1 MKQLSFLELAKRVLA
16 EEKRPLSADEIWDIA
31 KQKGYDAE
39 VSTKGKTPAATIGA
53 RLYVDIRDQ
62 SDSPFCKVGSRPA
75 RFFLKQLVPDDA
87 RKTIKEAV
95 ATQPVQPPKP
105 ESLERALHPFLS
117 YFAFLHLR
125 AYTKTI
131 QHSRSEK
138 KEYGEWVHPDLVG
151 CYFPLKEWQTEVF
164 ELSTAVGNTTLRLY
178 SFELKRE
185 LSFAN
190 LRESFF
196 QTVSNSSWANEA
208 YLVAAKVSGDGDF
221 RSELRRLSTSFGI
234 GVIELNVA
242 APDSSEIVFPA
253 TRKEVLDWDM
263 INKLATMNSDFK
275 EFLKRVRNDI
285 QSKEIRE
292 EWYDKVYKAEEL
304 AVMLKK

>member
-39 VSTKGKTPAATIGA
+39 VSTKGKTPAATISA
-53 RLYVDIRDQ
+53 RLYVDIHDQ

-75 RFFLKQLVPDDA
+75 RFFLKQLAPDDA
-87 RKTIKEAV
+87 RKAIEDAIAK
-95 ATQPVQPPKP
+95 QPVQSPKP
-105 ESLERALHPFLS
+105 EVLERDLHPFLS
-117 YFAFLHLR
+117 YFAWLHWR
-125 AYTKTI
+125 AHTKTI
-131 QHSRSEK
+131 EHSKSEK

-151 CYFPLKEWQTEVF
+151 CYSPLKEWQTEVF
-164 ELSTAVGNTTLRLY
+164 ELSTAVGDTTLRFY

-185 LSFAN
+185 LGFPN

-221 RSELRRLSTSFGI
+221 RSELARLSTSFGI
-234 GVIELNVA
+234 GVIELNLEE
-242 APDSSEIVFPA
+242 PESSWIVFPA

-275 EFLKRVRNDI
+275 EFLKRVKTDI

-292 EWYDKVYKAEEL
+292 ERYDKVYKPDEL
-304 AVMLKK
+304 KEMLKK